1 MPWTAIT
8 SKQLAR
14 KLGIDHAEMQQKH
27 YLIKKIIA
35 VRQKQRI
42 TQAVLAKRLGV
53 SQSRI
58 AKIESRI
65 GTHQVS
71 FDVLFRILSALGCE
85 FKVTVYSEK
94 LAA

>member
-1 MPWTAIT
+1 MPWTTIT

-14 KLGIDHAEMQQKH
+14 ELGIDHAEMKQKH
-27 YLIKKIIA
+27 ELIKKIIA
-35 VRQKQRI
+35 IRTKLHL
-42 TQAVLAKRLGV
+42 TQAQLARKLGV

-65 GTHQVS
+65 GTHKVS
-71 FDVLFRILSALGCE
+71 FDVLLRILSALGCRYR
-85 FKVTVYSEK
+85 VTIRREK